1 MPNGK
6 TIVKEGRKTEYHSFI
21 DKKLPEIKQQQPSL
35 SAKEAYQIAREQ
47 WKEKKTKTNT
57 QMVKKPRGRPKK
69 IQDDS
74 DDLSIGS
81 NKSNT
86 SNGKRGR
93 PPKNP
98 LMNHLDTFEIF
109 LKKSTQWG
117 DDKPEQ
123 EMMEELDID
132 EETLLLYFKH
142 LDPESEL
149 RQLVEIKN
157 APKKSRGRPKG
168 SKNKN
173 NQNTPE
179 KEIVIETPPEVIQF
193 NQNLD
198 SLFQKI
204 EKS

>member
-6 TIVKEGRKTEYHSFI
+6 AIVIEEKKTDYHSFI
-21 DKKLPEIKQQQPSL
+21 NKKLPEIKQQQPSL
-35 SAKEAYQIAREQ
+35 SAKEAYQIAREE
-47 WKEKKTKTNT
+47 WKQTKTQT
-57 QMVKKPRGRPKK
+57 PMVKKPRGRPKK

-109 LKKSTQWG
+109 LKKSTQWENE
-117 DDKPEQ
+117 KPQ
-123 EMMEELDID
+123 KEMMEELDID
-132 EETLLLYFKH
+132 EDTLLLYFKH

-149 RQLVEIKN
+149 RQLLERKN

-173 NQNTPE
+173 NQNIPE
-179 KEIVIETPPEVIQF
+179 KEMVIETPPEVIQF

-204 EKS
+204 ENS